1 LFVTLFAYGIIF
13 FFLLLNLNSNYQVM
27 ILAECFPTVSDVN
40 LEEGDSTTPLE
51 SCAEATKMFEDE
63 DNDPANP
70 EALTTDHRSFADEL
84 SDTMESNHDNDA
96 DHAFLVDAASAK
108 ATAQPPKRSSSA
120 FAEED
125 DLLDL

>member
-27 ILAECFPTVSDVN
+27 ILAECFPTVSYVN

-70 EALTTDHRSFADEL
+70 GALTIDHRSFADEL
-84 SDTMESNHDNDA
+84 SDTSELNHDNDA
-96 DHAFLVDAASAK
+96 DHAFLC
-108 ATAQPPKRSSSA
+108 
-120 FAEED
+120 
-125 DLLDL
+125 